1 MHDRLENNVAIDPVD
16 LKRVVE
22 QTLCLLGSA
31 NTQLSILRR
40 KKVLANV
47 NKTKI
52 DLANHDQDLPNA
64 KKWLFGVD
72 FPLVASKEA
81 ELARGLAKNL
91 GQTVAKTYPR
101 TGNFRTG
108 STSSTIYNKYQN
120 ARGRSRFF

>member
-1 MHDRLENNVAIDPVD
+1 MAIDPVD

-22 QTLCLLGSA
+22 QTLCLLGST

-64 KKWLFGVD
+64 KKWLFGDD
-72 FPLVASKEA
+72 FPLGMS
-81 ELARGLAKNL
+81 
-91 GQTVAKTYPR
+91 
-101 TGNFRTG
+101 
-108 STSSTIYNKYQN
+108 
-120 ARGRSRFF
+120 